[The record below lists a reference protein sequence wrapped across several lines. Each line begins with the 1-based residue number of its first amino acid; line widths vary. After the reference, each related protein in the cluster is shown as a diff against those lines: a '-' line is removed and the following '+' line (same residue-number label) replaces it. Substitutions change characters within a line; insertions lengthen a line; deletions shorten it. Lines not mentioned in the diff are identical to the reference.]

1 MKKRVVRASIVLV
14 VVAVAI
20 PAAVLAAQGS
30 HNAQTVRVNLSEF
43 HIKGVPKSL
52 KPGSAT
58 FQVKNVG
65 KFPHDFV
72 AVYAPTGS
80 KFKTAQLKPGSG
92 TSVTA
97 NLKPGAYIVI
107 CDVGSGYHASQGMIA
122 KFTVGKFNF
131 TTFKWTA

>member
-1 MKKRVVRASIVLV
+1 MKKRIVRASVAIV

-20 PAAVLAAQGS
+20 PAAVLAAQGN
-30 HNAQTVRVNLSEF
+30 HKAQTVSVTLSEF
-43 HIKGVPKSL
+43 HIKGVPKTL

-58 FQVKNVG
+58 FQVKNAG

-72 AVYAPTGS
+72 AVFAPSGS
-80 KFKTAQLKPGSG
+80 KFRTPQLKPGAG
-92 TSVTA
+92 KSVTV

-107 CDVGSGYHASQGMIA
+107 CDVGAGYHASQGMIA
-122 KFTVGKFNF
+122 KFTVGKFDF